1 MWAVWRQLMKRWS
14 VEPKSARDTRLCCP
28 GTKHWLNWAPGNS
41 GSLREQSRGYL
52 GPLPPMHTLA
62 RLGSWLQDLREA
74 EGTFIS
80 EGHGGPGVPLLLT
93 LRRRVCQHRPRLLGS
108 VENNARSCGIWLPA
122 ANSKFQNPWL
132 EKLRSPLL
140 PQKHTAQP
148 AHIPVDPETEQSK
161 KQEPSATSQALTLV
175 TPLFSTRS
183 PF

>member
-74 EGTFIS
+74 VGTFIS
-80 EGHGGPGVPLLLT
+80 AGSGGPGVPLLLT
-93 LRRRVCQHRPRLLGS
+93 FRRKVCQHRPRLLGS

-122 ANSKFQNPWL
+122 ANSKFQNPGL
-132 EKLRSPLL
+132 KSSGALFFSGSTQHNL
-140 PQKHTAQP
+140 HTSLWSRK
-148 AHIPVDPETEQSK
+148 QSK
-161 KQEPSATSQALTLV
+161 AENRSQVQLSK
-175 TPLFSTRS
+175 P
-183 PF
+183 

>member
-41 GSLREQSRGYL
+41 GSRREQSRGYL
-52 GPLPPMHTLA
+52 GPLPPMHALA

-80 EGHGGPGVPLLLT
+80 EGRGGPGVPLLLT

-108 VENNARSCGIWLPA
+108 VENNARSCGIWLSGT
-122 ANSKFQNPWL
+122 NSKFQNPGLKSLGALFFSGSTQDNLHTSPWTQ
-132 EKLRSPLL
+132 KQNKAKHRS
-140 PQKHTAQP
+140 QGQP
-148 AHIPVDPETEQSK
+148 SK
-161 KQEPSATSQALTLV
+161 P
-175 TPLFSTRS
+175 
-183 PF
+183 